1 MAKHWS
7 KEDRHCWQKSE
18 VMQNFEKT
26 LLSNYA
32 TLEAHSKIITAQKA
46 TIKDIANPAIE
57 TQVRKTTEAVAG
69 LNKALSGSADD
80 GEIMDTAEDCA
91 ACSGEDAAHDQ
102 SCEFR
107 ELVDGEEYSDDEVKL
122 AKASVLS
129 ELRKMASDAIAIR
142 DMALAYR
149 IERTI
154 QEMLEPEDDQ

>member
-1 MAKHWS
+1 MSKHWE

-26 LLSNYA
+26 LLANYA
-32 TLEAHSKIITAQKA
+32 TLEAHSRVITAQKA

-57 TQVRKTTEAVAG
+57 TQVKKTTEAVTG

-80 GEIMDTAEDCA
+80 GEVSDAAEDCA
-91 ACSGEDAAHDQ
+91 ICHAEDGAHDQ
-102 SCEFR
+102 SCE
-107 ELVDGEEYSDDEVKL
+107 YSEDEVKQ
-122 AKASVLS
+122 AKDSVLS
-129 ELRKMASDAIAIR
+129 ELRKMASDAIEVR
-142 DMALAYR
+142 DMRLAYQ